1 MWCAGPP
8 EQVLYVVLPYFNF
21 CGFKR
26 RRELFIEFVERMR
39 WVKGIQ
45 IVISEVVGPARLPHF
60 KGVRKHLTFE
70 TSSRIWL
77 KENVINMAIGH
88 LPATWKYVAWI
99 DADVTFLNRNWVQ
112 DTLDELEQYNIVQM
126 FQTAINLG
134 AKGEVFKVDKSF
146 GYMYRGSGTPYTKSD
161 RYGFWHPGYAWACT
175 HEAWHQM
182 GGLLD
187 WAILGSGDRHMAMAL
202 IGKVLDSAPGNIHEN
217 YRAMLREFQH
227 SCKGLTLGYVPGSI
241 LHHWHGSLEN
251 RRYKERWDILTQNR
265 FDPLSDIGQRGDNGL
280 IQLTKSGKRMVN
292 DLDNY
297 FIGRL
302 EDN

>member
-1 MWCAGPP
+1 MWCVRPP

-26 RRELFIEFVERMR
+26 RRDLFIEFVERMKR
-39 WVKGIQ
+39 VKGIR
-45 IVISEVVGPARLPHF
+45 IVISEVVGPARLPCF
-60 KGVRKHLTFE
+60 KGIMHHLTFE

-77 KENVINMAIGH
+77 KENLINIAIKQ

-99 DADVTFLNRNWVQ
+99 DADITFINPKWVQ
-112 DTLDELEQYNIVQM
+112 ETLDELEQYSIVQM
-126 FQTAINLG
+126 FQTAVNIGL
-134 AKGEVFKVDKSF
+134 KGEVFKVDKSF
-146 GYMYRGSGTPYTKSD
+146 GYMLRGSGTPYVKND
-161 RYGFWHPGYAWACT
+161 KYGFWHPGYAWACT
-175 HEAWHQM
+175 RDAWIQT

-227 SCKGLTLGYVPGSI
+227 ACKGLTLGYVSGTI
-241 LHHWHGSLEN
+241 IHHWHGSLEN

-265 FDPLSDIGQRGDNGL
+265 FDPLVDIGERGDNGL
-280 IQLTKSGKRMVN
+280 IQLTKSGRRMVV

-297 FIGRL
+297 FMGRL

>member
-1 MWCAGPP
+1 MWCVGPP

-26 RRELFIEFVERMR
+26 RRDLFIEFVERMR
-39 WVKGIQ
+39 RVQGIQ
-45 IVISEVVGPARLPHF
+45 IVISEVVGPARLPRF
-60 KGVRKHLTFE
+60 KGVRQHLTFE
-70 TSSRIWL
+70 TASRIWL

-88 LPATWKYVAWI
+88 LPATWQYVAWI
-99 DADVTFLNRNWVQ
+99 DADVTFLNRNWVR
-112 DTLDELEQYNIVQM
+112 DTLEELDQYSIVQM
-126 FQTAINLG
+126 FQTAVNLG
-134 AKGEVFKVDKSF
+134 PKGEAFKVDKSF
-146 GYMYRGSGTPYTKSD
+146 GYMYRGSGTPYVKND
-161 RYGFWHPGYAWACT
+161 KYGFWHPGYAWACT
-175 HEAWHQM
+175 HDAWTQT

-217 YRAMLREFQH
+217 YRTMLREFQYA
-227 SCKGLTLGYVPGSI
+227 CKGLTLSYVPGTI

-251 RRYKERWDILTQNR
+251 RRYRERWDILTQNR
-265 FDPLSDIGQRGDNGL
+265 FDPLVDIGQREDNGL
-280 IQLTKSGKRMVN
+280 IQLTKSGQRMVD